1 MDKECVRIAKIGG
14 GLIVS
19 LAIFTY
25 VLHQWRQNEIKR
37 L

>member
-1 MDKECVRIAKIGG
+1 MNKECARIARIGG

-19 LAIFTY
+19 LAVLTY
-25 VLHQWRQNEIKR
+25 VLNQWRQNEIKR